1 MVVMIHSYNADMFL
15 ALPAS
20 SPGGRAVWAFEH
32 ILADVLGPMAV
43 PGFFMISA
51 YQSIG
56 TAPFGMWFRRWREES
71 ERC

>member
-1 MVVMIHSYNADMFL
+1 MSEKQFRNKVCFAAFFFSLMVVMIHSYNADMFL

-43 PGFFMISA
+43 PGFL
-51 YQSIG
+51 
-56 TAPFGMWFRRWREES
+56 
-71 ERC
+71 